1 MVYGVTVSADS
12 CRVTG
17 ESNLSLMRE
26 LHSPL
31 TYFCL
36 LYHRPL
42 SVDAVDTWGSTYLV
56 RAIPFAAM
64 RKKIENRFIK
74 SFLYYIPYAV
84 LSAMTLP
91 AAFYATGNIISG
103 AVGLAVG
110 GFFAYR
116 GKGLT
121 FVAVVSCAAAF
132 LAECVIRLVA
142 Q

>member
-1 MVYGVTVSADS
+1 MTDFWIY
-12 CRVTG
+12 
-17 ESNLSLMRE
+17 
-26 LHSPL
+26 
-31 TYFCL
+31 L
-36 LYHRPL
+36 LIL
-42 SVDAVDTWGSTYLV
+42 AGSTYLV

-64 RKKIENRFIK
+64 RKKIENRFVK

-91 AAFYATGNIISG
+91 AAFYATGNVISG

-121 FVAVVSCAAAF
+121 FVAIVSCAAAF
-132 LAECVIRLVA
+132 LAECVLRLIQQA
-142 Q
+142 